1 MHFYYKD
8 TVPLWSSVVLADGR
22 TRYRGRTRLPARTIW
37 ADCAG
42 GDVAGK
48 TRLCLTMAVL
58 SVQTHAS
65 FTASLFHTHAS
76 GSSHVARHCNH
87 SESNL
92 CAWRGFQLQPFGR
105 RHLSG
110 IRTLLHSYHLRVGS
124 AKVGEASPTSRDS
137 CPAAFIF
144 CGDALDMYYC
154 LVEMKLP
161 RCDGPDIFTITC

>member
-1 MHFYYKD
+1 MRVYYKD

-105 RHLSG
+105 RHL
-110 IRTLLHSYHLRVGS
+110 IVEHPDAAALLGTTSHQ
-124 AKVGEASPTSRDS
+124 AAPKVGEASPTSRDQLS
-137 CPAAFIF
+137 GSSIHI
-144 CGDALDMYYC
+144 LRRRRRR
-154 LVEMKLP
+154 V
-161 RCDGPDIFTITC
+161 